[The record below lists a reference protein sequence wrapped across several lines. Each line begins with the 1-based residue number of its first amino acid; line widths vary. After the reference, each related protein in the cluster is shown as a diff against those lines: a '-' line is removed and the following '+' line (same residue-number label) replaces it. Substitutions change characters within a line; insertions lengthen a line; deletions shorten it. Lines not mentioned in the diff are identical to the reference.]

1 MDRLLSLTSLVL
13 LLAGISCA
21 AELQGVITDWNCTQ
35 DMVRHG
41 RAKILKQHHSC
52 SLAENIERSAYGLI
66 TDDKKFYRIDP
77 DGNARVV
84 QMLKDTPDK
93 NALKVVI
100 SGDLQGNTIKI
111 NTISEL

>member
-1 MDRLLSLTSLVL
+1 MNRLLSLTSLVL
-13 LLAGISCA
+13 LLAGMSSA

-41 RAKILKQHHSC
+41 REKVLQQRHSC
-52 SLAENIERSAYGLI
+52 SLADNIQRSVYGLI

-93 NALKVVI
+93 NTLKVVI